1 MFIESVFCYPPGP
14 AFLSCEALILHV
26 CAYSLKIPYKSFYI
40 HLEKSARYAANP
52 NIPFFVFLYHGVR
65 PGFKKTSP

>member
-1 MFIESVFCYPPGP
+1 MFIEIGVLLSPCP

-52 NIPFFVFLYHGVR
+52 NIPFFVFLYHGAR